1 MIEFF
6 SLKKDRIYA
15 VIHIHLNKKYPE
27 RKMMIMRQKLLIL
40 ILLVAVAVISISCTQ
55 RGRSRGDDKPES
67 YQPEE
72 FHILGTI
79 PDILLLDFNLTVDQT
94 SKIAIHRENLFEE
107 IKSLQE
113 KINLEREIQKNQYA
127 AGQSSGK
134 SIKESPSANM
144 QLIQGMMNDKRTQ
157 YMQTVF
163 QMLTAEQ
170 KAMWTRIMRGSG
182 DSTIR
187 PVGSGMDNQRGS
199 GGGKGGRQ
207 KPGM

>member
-1 MIEFF
+1 
-6 SLKKDRIYA
+6 
-15 VIHIHLNKKYPE
+15 
-27 RKMMIMRQKLLIL
+27 MIMRQKSLIL

-55 RGRSRGDDKPES
+55 RGRNRGDDKPEL

-79 PDILLLDFNLTVDQT
+79 PDILLLDFNLTADQT
-94 SKIAIHRENLFEE
+94 SKIATLRDNLIQE

-113 KINLEREIQKNQYA
+113 KINLEREIQKSQYA

-134 SIKESPSANM
+134 SIKESPSSNM

-170 KAMWTRIMRGSG
+170 KAIWRQ
-182 DSTIR
+182 TIR
-187 PVGSGMDNQRGS
+187 QKGSDSDNQRGS
-199 GGGKGGRQ
+199 DGGKGGRQ

>member
-1 MIEFF
+1 M
-6 SLKKDRIYA
+6 DRIYA

-27 RKMMIMRQKLLIL
+27 RKMIIMRQKSLIL
-40 ILLVAVAVISISCTQ
+40 ILLVAVAVISISCSQ
-55 RGRSRGDDKPES
+55 RGRSRGDDNPEP

-79 PDILLLDFNLTVDQT
+79 PDILLLDFNLTADQT
-94 SKIAIHRENLFEE
+94 SKITVLRDNLIQE

-113 KINLEREIQKNQYA
+113 KINLEREIQKGQYA

-134 SIKESPSANM
+134 SIKESPSSNM

-163 QMLTAEQ
+163 QILTTEQ
-170 KAMWTRIMRGSG
+170 KAMWARIMRGSG
-182 DSTIR
+182 NSTNR
-187 PVGSGMDNQRGS
+187 PVGSDSDNQRGS

>member
-1 MIEFF
+1 
-6 SLKKDRIYA
+6 
-15 VIHIHLNKKYPE
+15 
-27 RKMMIMRQKLLIL
+27 MRQKALIL
-40 ILLVAVAVISISCTQ
+40 ILLVAVAIISISCTQ
-55 RGRSRGDDKPES
+55 RGRSRGDDRPEA

-79 PDILLLDFNLTVDQT
+79 PDILLLDFNLTTDQA
-94 SKIAIHRENLFEE
+94 SKIATLRDNLIQE
-107 IKSLQE
+107 IKALQE
-113 KINLEREIQKNQYA
+113 KINLERELQKSQYA

-134 SIKESPSANM
+134 SINESPSANM

-163 QMLTAEQ
+163 QMLTPEQ
-170 KAMWTRIMRGSG
+170 KTMWKRTVRGSS
-182 DSTIR
+182 DTTNR
-187 PVGSGMDNQRGS
+187 QMGSGLDDQRGL